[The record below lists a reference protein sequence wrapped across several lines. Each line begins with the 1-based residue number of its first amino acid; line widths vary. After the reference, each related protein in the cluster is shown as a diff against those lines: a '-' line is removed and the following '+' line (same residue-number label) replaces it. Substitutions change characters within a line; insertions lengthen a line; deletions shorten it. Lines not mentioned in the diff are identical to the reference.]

1 MLCSFVIKSKSVN
14 LLSHFSSFFNLI
26 KTAEFSKGIS
36 FAVAAILPLLFTG
49 YYDRLEYGIPMTIGV
64 LLSSPSDVPGSLRRR
79 MIGVALSVLM
89 ATLGTLLAGYAAM
102 HALLFVP
109 VLMLLIFC
117 FSMISVYGF
126 RASLIAFSG
135 LFAVVLSLAK
145 VPSEVSVLTHSL
157 LIGTGGIWYLLFTVT
172 LHYLNRRRETETLLA
187 EGFELTAQYLD
198 IRNQL
203 LRAAPRDRTQLKKD
217 LFEVQT
223 SINEKHEVIRE
234 MLISRRK
241 NSGRS
246 GVVRKNLLIFMDM
259 VDILELAMAN
269 PVNYERMDELFRE
282 RKEKYEHIK
291 EWSEMMCAQVKKI
304 GEVWSSKQTYRPNAD
319 LEEKRQQVWQA
330 FSEFE
335 KEADLPREREALLV
349 FRNLLVFKDRQF
361 QKIKAIERFLRNRK
375 EKNLLSN
382 KAKDAEK
389 FITSRN
395 YNFKTLQDN
404 IDLKSPIFRHTL
416 RLTVVLTAGFILG
429 RIFHFQNAYWI
440 LLTSLVIMR
449 PGYALT
455 RDRFKQRLYGTL
467 IGGAIAVSIV
477 LLVQNQIVYGVLSII
492 SLVLAF
498 SMIQRNYKT
507 AAAFITLNVVF
518 VYSLFRPD
526 VLQVIQ
532 YRVLDTVIGAG
543 LAFLGNKFLW
553 PTWEYVGINNYFVES
568 IKANIEYLQEIED
581 FYKKKGK
588 VPASYKLAR
597 KRAFLAV
604 GDLSAAFQR
613 MAQEPKSGEANM
625 EQVFKI
631 ISVNQEL
638 LSSAASMGT
647 FIMAQA
653 TTSASAHFQN
663 YMKTVRHHLNYS
675 VQLLEEKVPQQSLE
689 QNEIEKAENY
699 FRQKYEELVELRKSE
714 QDAGAEGISENL
726 REQFQ
731 EVQIITD
738 QLKWLLELSESLR
751 TLVEKQEKK

>member
-1 MLCSFVIKSKSVN
+1 MSSNPISVSLIIHFKSFVE
-14 LLSHFSSFFNLI
+14 LL

-36 FAVAAILPLLFTG
+36 FAVAAILPLLLAG
-49 YYDRLEYGIPMTIGV
+49 YYGRLDLGIPMTIGV

-79 MIGVALSVLM
+79 MIGVSFSVLM
-89 ATLGTLLAGYAAM
+89 ATIGTLLAGYAAM

-109 VLMLLIFC
+109 VLVILIFS

-157 LIGTGGIWYLLFTVT
+157 LIGAGGIWYLFFTVS

-187 EGFELTAQYLD
+187 EGFDLTAQYLE

-203 LRAAPRDRTQLKKD
+203 LRAAPGDRTRLEKA
-217 LFEVQT
+217 LFEVQI
-223 SINEKHEVIRE
+223 SINEKHELIRE
-234 MLISRRK
+234 VLISRRK

-246 GVVRKNLLIFMDM
+246 GVVRKNLLIFMEM
-259 VDILELAMAN
+259 VDVLELAMAN
-269 PVNYERMDELFRE
+269 PVNYERMDAMFRE
-282 RKEKYEHIK
+282 RQEKLEPIRK
-291 EWSEMMCAQVKKI
+291 WSEMMAAQVKRI
-304 GEVWSSKQTYRPNAD
+304 GEVWSSNKTYRPSVA
-319 LEEKRQQVWQA
+319 LEEQRQLVWQT
-330 FSEFE
+330 FSDFE
-335 KEADLPREREALLV
+335 READLPREREALLV

-375 EKNLLSN
+375 EKSLLTT
-382 KAKDAEK
+382 KAKEAEK
-389 FITSRN
+389 FITSRD

-404 IDLKSPIFRHTL
+404 LDLKSPIFRHTL
-416 RLTVVLTAGFILG
+416 RLIVILVAGFFIG

-455 RDRFKQRLYGTL
+455 RDRYKQRLYGTL
-467 IGGAIAVSIV
+467 IGGAFAVSIV
-477 LLVQNQIVYGVLSII
+477 LLVQNQIVYGVLAII

-532 YRVLDTVIGAG
+532 YRVLDTVIGAA

-553 PTWEYVGINNYFVES
+553 PTWEYAGIKTYISDS
-568 IKANIEYLQEIED
+568 IKANMEYLQEIEK
-581 FYKKKGK
+581 FYRDKGK
-588 VPASYKLAR
+588 VPTSYKLAR
-597 KRAFLAV
+597 KKAFLAM

-613 MAQEPKSGEANM
+613 MAQEPKSGEANL
-625 EQVFKI
+625 EQVFKL

-653 TTSASAHFQN
+653 TTSASAHFKN
-663 YMKTVRHHLNYS
+663 YLKAIRENLVYS
-675 VQLLEEKVPQQSLE
+675 VGILEEKIPEKPSKQS
-689 QNEIEKAENY
+689 EIEIAENY
-699 FRQKYEELVELRKSE
+699 FREKYEELIQLRKEE
-714 QDAGAEGISENL
+714 QEKGSAGISESL

-738 QLKWLLELSESLR
+738 QLKWLLELSENMR
-751 TLVEKQEKK
+751 TLLEQHR

>member
-1 MLCSFVIKSKSVN
+1 MLCSFVIKSVSVHLLNHFKSFLE
-14 LLSHFSSFFNLI
+14 LL

-36 FAVAAILPLLFTG
+36 FAVAAILPLLITAYF
-49 YYDRLEYGIPMTIGV
+49 DRLEYGIPMTIGV

-79 MIGVALSVLM
+79 MIGVSFSVFM

-102 HALLFVP
+102 NALFFVP
-109 VLMLLIFC
+109 VLAILLFS

-135 LFAVVLSLAK
+135 LFAVVLSLAR
-145 VPSEVSVLTHSL
+145 VPSDVSVLVHSL
-157 LIGTGGIWYLLFTVT
+157 LIGAGGIWYLFFTVS
-172 LHYLNRRRETETLLA
+172 LHYLNRRRETEALLA
-187 EGFELTAQYLD
+187 EGFDLTAEYLE
-198 IRNQL
+198 IRNRL
-203 LRAAPRDRTQLKKD
+203 LRAAPEDRNQLKKE

-223 SINEKHEVIRE
+223 SINEKHEIIRE

-246 GVVRKNLLIFMDM
+246 GVVRKNLLIFMEM
-259 VDILELAMAN
+259 IDILELAMAN
-269 PVNYERMDELFRE
+269 PVNYERMEELFKE
-282 RKEKYEHIK
+282 RQKKFEPIRK
-291 EWSEMMCAQVKKI
+291 WSEMMAVQVRRI
-304 GEVWSSKQTYRPNAD
+304 GEVWNSNRSYQPDTALD
-319 LEEKRQQVWQA
+319 EQRQQVWQA
-330 FSEFE
+330 FKDFE
-335 KEADLPREREALLV
+335 EEADLPREREALLV

-361 QKIKAIERFLRNRK
+361 QKIKAIERFLRNRE
-375 EKNLLSN
+375 EKSLVST
-382 KAKDAEK
+382 KARDAEK
-389 FITSRN
+389 FLTSQE
-395 YNFKTLQDN
+395 YDFKTLVDN
-404 IDLKSPIFRHTL
+404 LDLKSPIFRHTL
-416 RLTVVLTAGFILG
+416 RLVVVLVVGFFLG

-477 LLVQNQIVYGVLSII
+477 LLVQNQFVYGILSVI
-492 SLVLAF
+492 SLILAF

-532 YRVLDTVIGAG
+532 YRVLDTIIGAG

-553 PTWEYVGINNYFVES
+553 PTWEYTGIKTYISKSVQ
-568 IKANIEYLQEIED
+568 ANVEYLQEIEK
-581 FYKKKGK
+581 FYQEKGK

-597 KRAFLAV
+597 KKAFLAV

-613 MAQEPKSGEANM
+613 MTQEPKSGEANL

-638 LSSAASMGT
+638 LASAASMGT
-647 FIMAQA
+647 FIMAQT
-653 TTSASAHFQN
+653 TTSASAHFRNYVKAVRQN
-663 YMKTVRHHLNYS
+663 LNYS
-675 VQLLEEKVPQQSLE
+675 AQLLENKVPEAPFKQSDV
-689 QNEIEKAENY
+689 EKAENY
-699 FRQKYEELVELRKSE
+699 FKEKYEELIQLRKREKENGS
-714 QDAGAEGISENL
+714 EGISENL

-738 QLKWLLELSESLR
+738 QLKWLLELSENMRNLLEEQR
-751 TLVEKQEKK
+751 GI

>member
-1 MLCSFVIKSKSVN
+1 MLCSFVIKSVSVHLLNHFKSFLE
-14 LLSHFSSFFNLI
+14 LL

-36 FAVAAILPLLFTG
+36 FAVAAILPLLITAYF
-49 YYDRLEYGIPMTIGV
+49 DRLEYGIPMTIGV

-79 MIGVALSVLM
+79 MIGVSFSVFM

-102 HALLFVP
+102 NALFFVP
-109 VLMLLIFC
+109 VLAILLFS

-135 LFAVVLSLAK
+135 LFAVVLSLAR
-145 VPSEVSVLTHSL
+145 VPSDVSVLVHSL
-157 LIGTGGIWYLLFTVT
+157 LIGAGGIWYLFFTVS
-172 LHYLNRRRETETLLA
+172 LHYLNRRRETEALLA
-187 EGFELTAQYLD
+187 EGFDLTAEYLE
-198 IRNQL
+198 IRNRL
-203 LRAAPRDRTQLKKD
+203 LRAAPEDRNQLKKE

-223 SINEKHEVIRE
+223 SINEKHEIIRE
-234 MLISRRK
+234 ILISRRK

-246 GVVRKNLLIFMDM
+246 GVVRKNLLIFMEM
-259 VDILELAMAN
+259 IDILELAMAN
-269 PVNYERMDELFRE
+269 PVNYERMEELFKE
-282 RKEKYEHIK
+282 RQKKFEPIRK
-291 EWSEMMCAQVKKI
+291 WSEMMAVQVRRI
-304 GEVWSSKQTYRPNAD
+304 GEVWNSNRSYQPDTALD
-319 LEEKRQQVWQA
+319 EQRQQVWQA
-330 FSEFE
+330 FKDFE
-335 KEADLPREREALLV
+335 EEADLPREREALLV

-361 QKIKAIERFLRNRK
+361 QKIKAIERFLRNRE
-375 EKNLLSN
+375 EKSLVST
-382 KAKDAEK
+382 KARDAEK
-389 FITSRN
+389 FLTSQE
-395 YNFKTLQDN
+395 YDFKTLVDN
-404 IDLKSPIFRHTL
+404 LDLKSPIFRHTL
-416 RLTVVLTAGFILG
+416 RLVVVLVVGFFLG

-477 LLVQNQIVYGVLSII
+477 LLVQNQFVYGILSVI
-492 SLVLAF
+492 SLILAF

-532 YRVLDTVIGAG
+532 YRVLDTIIGAG

-553 PTWEYVGINNYFVES
+553 PTWEYTGIKTYISKSVQ
-568 IKANIEYLQEIED
+568 ANVEYLQEIEK
-581 FYKKKGK
+581 FYQEKGK

-597 KRAFLAV
+597 KKAFLAV

-613 MAQEPKSGEANM
+613 MTQEPKSGEANL

-638 LSSAASMGT
+638 LASAASMGT
-647 FIMAQA
+647 FIMAQT
-653 TTSASAHFQN
+653 TTSASAHFRNYVKAVRQN
-663 YMKTVRHHLNYS
+663 LNYS
-675 VQLLEEKVPQQSLE
+675 AQLLENKVPEAPFKQSDV
-689 QNEIEKAENY
+689 EKAENY
-699 FRQKYEELVELRKSE
+699 FKEKYEELIQLRKREKENGS
-714 QDAGAEGISENL
+714 EGISENL

-738 QLKWLLELSESLR
+738 QLKWLLELSENMRNLLEEQR
-751 TLVEKQEKK
+751 GI

>member
-1 MLCSFVIKSKSVN
+1 MSSNPFSVYLLNHFKSFLK
-14 LLSHFSSFFNLI
+14 LL

-36 FAVAAILPLLFTG
+36 FAVAAILPLLVTG
-49 YYDRLEYGIPMTIGV
+49 YLDKLEIGIPMTIGV

-79 MIGVALSVLM
+79 MIGVSFSVFM

-102 HALLFVP
+102 NALFFVP
-109 VLMLLIFC
+109 VLAILLFS

-135 LFAVVLSLAK
+135 LFAVVLSLAR
-145 VPSEVSVLTHSL
+145 VPSDVSVLAHSL
-157 LIGTGGIWYLLFTVT
+157 LIGAGGIWYLFFTVS
-172 LHYLNRRRETETLLA
+172 LHYLNRRRETEALLA
-187 EGFELTAQYLD
+187 EGFDLTAQYLE
-198 IRNQL
+198 IRNRL
-203 LRAAPRDRTQLKKD
+203 LRAAPEDRNQLKKE
-217 LFEVQT
+217 LFDVQS
-223 SINEKHEVIRE
+223 SINEKHEIIRE

-246 GVVRKNLLIFMDM
+246 GVVRKNLLIFMEM
-259 VDILELAMAN
+259 IDILELAMAY
-269 PVNYERMDELFRE
+269 PVNYERMDQLFKERQEKFELI
-282 RKEKYEHIK
+282 RK
-291 EWSEMMCAQVKKI
+291 WSEMMAVQVRRI
-304 GEVWSSKQTYRPNAD
+304 GEVWNSSRSYQPAAALD
-319 LEEKRQQVWQA
+319 EQRQQVWQA
-330 FSEFE
+330 FQEFE

-361 QKIKAIERFLRNRK
+361 QKIKAIERFLRNRE
-375 EKNLLSN
+375 EKSLVSH
-382 KAKDAEK
+382 KGREAEK
-389 FITSRN
+389 FLTSQE
-395 YNFKTLQDN
+395 YDMKTLVDN
-404 IDLKSPIFRHTL
+404 LDVKSPIFRHTL
-416 RLTVVLTAGFILG
+416 RLVVVLVAGFFLG

-455 RDRFKQRLYGTL
+455 RDRFKQRLYGTF

-477 LLVQNQIVYGVLSII
+477 LLVQNQMVYGILSVI

-553 PTWEYVGINNYFVES
+553 PTWEYTGIKTYISKS
-568 IKANIEYLQEIED
+568 IRANMEYLQEIEK
-581 FYKKKGK
+581 FYQKKGK
-588 VPASYKLAR
+588 VPASYRLAR
-597 KRAFLAV
+597 KKAFLAI

-613 MAQEPKSGEANM
+613 MTQEPKSGEANL

-638 LSSAASMGT
+638 LASAASMGT
-647 FIMAQA
+647 FIMAQS
-653 TTSASAHFQN
+653 TTSASAHFRNYVKAVRQN
-663 YMKTVRHHLNYS
+663 LDYS
-675 VQLLEEKVPQQSLE
+675 AQLLEKKVPEAPYKQSD
-689 QNEIEKAENY
+689 IEKAEIY
-699 FRQKYEELVELRKSE
+699 FREKYEELIQLRKREKENGST
-714 QDAGAEGISENL
+714 GISVEL

-738 QLKWLLELSESLR
+738 QLKWLLELSENMRNLLEQHR
-751 TLVEKQEKK
+751 GI